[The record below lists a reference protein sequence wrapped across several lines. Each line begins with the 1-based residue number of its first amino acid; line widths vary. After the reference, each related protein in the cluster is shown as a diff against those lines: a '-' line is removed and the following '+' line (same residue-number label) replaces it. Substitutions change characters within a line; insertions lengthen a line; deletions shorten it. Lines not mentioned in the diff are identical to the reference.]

1 MLAMLHENA
10 LFLLTLAA
18 QTVGPCWFWCPYMT
32 YILAVLQTQDI
43 LGTVTTELTLV
54 KL

>member
-1 MLAMLHENA
+1 MSAMFHENT

-18 QTVGPCWFWCPYMT
+18 QTVGPCWCPYVT

-43 LGTVTTELTLV
+43 LGTVTTVLTLV